1 MTEQGMVVAD
11 WPAPANVHTLV
22 TTRKGGI
29 SEAPYASFNVAN
41 HVGDTPLAVA
51 GNRDLLR
58 EELPSRLSCQWLDQ
72 VHSAQVAVIEGAGS
86 VITADGLVTREPDI
100 GCCVLTADCLSVL
113 FTYKEGTEIAVAHG
127 GWRGLLGG
135 ILKNTIV
142 ALESPSDDLVV
153 WLGPAIGPCHYEV
166 GNKIKQEFL
175 ISCSSD
181 DEREIINQSFLASE
195 EEGKLRFDLR
205 KLARQQLQLLGV
217 NEIYGEESCTYC
229 DESNFYSYRR
239 DGVTGRMASIIYFTE
254 AS

>member
-1 MTEQGMVVAD
+1 MTELNMVVAD
-11 WPAPANVHTLV
+11 WPAPANVRTLV

-29 SEAPYASFNVAN
+29 SEAPYESFNVAN
-41 HVGDTPLAVA
+41 HVGDAPIAVA

-58 EELPSRLSCQWLDQ
+58 EKLPSRLSYQWLNQ
-72 VHSAQVAVIEGAGS
+72 VHSAQVEVIEGSGP

-100 GCCVLTADCLSVL
+100 ACCILTADCLSVL
-113 FTYKEGTEIAVAHG
+113 FANKNGTEIAIVHG

-135 ILKNTIV
+135 ILKNTIL
-142 ALESPSDDLVV
+142 ALESSSDDLVV

-166 GNKIKQEFL
+166 GKKIKQEFL

-181 DEREIINQSFLASE
+181 DEREIINQSFVASDK
-195 EEGKLRFDLR
+195 EGKLHFDLR
-205 KLARQQLQLLGV
+205 ELARQQLQHLGV
-217 NEIYGEESCTYC
+217 NEIHGGESCTYC

-239 DGVTGRMASIIYFTE
+239 DGITGRMASIIYFTG

>member
-1 MTEQGMVVAD
+1 MGKTIEKLEKTENIDESLIRYLTVRVKKH
-11 WPAPANVHTLV
+11 NL
-22 TTRKGGI
+22 
-29 SEAPYASFNVAN
+29 
-41 HVGDTPLAVA
+41 
-51 GNRDLLR
+51 
-58 EELPSRLSCQWLDQ
+58 EENY
-72 VHSAQVAVIEGAGS
+72 
-86 VITADGLVTREPDI
+86 
-100 GCCVLTADCLSVL
+100 
-113 FTYKEGTEIAVAHG
+113 FK
-127 GWRGLLGG
+127 
-135 ILKNTIV
+135 
-142 ALESPSDDLVV
+142 
-153 WLGPAIGPCHYEV
+153 
-166 GNKIKQEFL
+166 KIKQEFL